1 VPGAPPL
8 SGKSSLMWA
17 ILLAAL
23 ASAALIVIAWAAWY
37 LT

>member
-1 VPGAPPL
+1 L
-8 SGKSSLMWA
+8 GKSSLMWA

-23 ASAALIVIAWAAWY
+23 ASAALIVTAWGAWY